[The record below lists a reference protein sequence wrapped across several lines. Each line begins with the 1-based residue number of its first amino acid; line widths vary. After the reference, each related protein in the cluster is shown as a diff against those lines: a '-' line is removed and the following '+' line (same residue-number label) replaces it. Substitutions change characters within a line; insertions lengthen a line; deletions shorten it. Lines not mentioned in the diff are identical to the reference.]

1 MILLIYGIQKIVQ
14 MNLFKKQKVT
24 DVENKLMVMRAIKEE
39 RGINWEM
46 GLTYRHYYIQNI

>member
-39 RGINWEM
+39 RGIN
-46 GLTYRHYYIQNI
+46 

>member
-14 MNLFKKQKVT
+14 MNLFKKQKLT